1 MAGSKRTLCRLSE
14 TKRGM
19 GIGVEEEESSSKLML
34 EGEKRT
40 TTLRMKPGNDVNMS
54 FPSGVCRWQRNGTAC
69 CHGQRVC
76 CTIIESWFVIA
87 WSWAPLP
94 RLQANGGP
102 CRAGGSVRGPFL
114 GGRLL
119 SSKQPTASGQTK
131 GQRTRALQMAHCKV
145 HTLRVALQACGVQ
158 ARPVFQAPGTRP
170 AESHA

>member
-1 MAGSKRTLCRLSE
+1 MTR
-14 TKRGM
+14 
-19 GIGVEEEESSSKLML
+19 
-34 EGEKRT
+34 
-40 TTLRMKPGNDVNMS
+40 RMKLGNSVNMS
-54 FPSGVCRWQRNGTAC
+54 FASGVCELCVQVAEKRKWMLSWPL
-69 CHGQRVC
+69 C

-102 CRAGGSVRGPFL
+102 CRAGDPIKGPFL

-119 SSKQPTASGQTK
+119 SSKQPEPPRDGTRRTTDGPQTGQPAS
-131 GQRTRALQMAHCKV
+131 QRTLGALHC
-145 HTLRVALQACGVQ
+145 TALRCKHCSSLQVCGVQ